1 MNAAQ
6 IHAKIYA
13 GRAKAALRLGLV
25 YNVYRPIQATDPL
38 SNQILSINAAFN
50 AGDSTYKSPNLPG
63 DPIWYGDFDGRLT
76 KPGDYLIHSE
86 NPTDIKYIA
95 AQQQLLPII
104 CIDCNRSIRIA
115 RATPLGAVGA
125 VGALGYSGIADTSAE
140 SSDVLGVNP
149 LNNNGTFIGWPCS
162 MIFGKGR
169 LRNSEALPSGTSEQM
184 GWMVYLPISVPIVVG
199 AGDRLIDDLGR
210 MFVVNGAEQSDIG
223 WRINAIEMH
232 P

>member
-13 GRAKAALRLGLV
+13 GRGKAALRLGLV
-25 YNVYRPIQATDPL
+25 YNVYRPIQAANPL

-50 AGDSTYKSPNLPG
+50 AGDNTYKSPNLPG

-76 KPGDYLIHSE
+76 KAGDYLVCASSSQI
-86 NPTDIKYIA
+86 YYVA

-115 RATPLGAVGA
+115 RAAPLGSAGA
-125 VGALGYSGIADTSAE
+125 VGALGYSGIADTSTE

-169 LRNSEALPSGTSEQM
+169 LRNPEALPSGTSEQM
-184 GWMVYLPISVPIVVG
+184 GWMVYLPISVPIDVG
-199 AGDRLIDDLGR
+199 TGDRIIDDLGR